1 PPVVL
6 IEGRRLSHCARREL
20 TPDRLD
26 QDRRGRAYKSFQNY
40 AEIRTR
46 QSFSGAWPHSRH
58 QSRLGLLPL
67 RYTQI
72 MGFRRRE
79 FVTLLKSLYMKI
91 VEQGSSRHAL

>member
-20 TPDRLD
+20 TPDRWD
-26 QDRRGRAYKSFQNY
+26 RDRRGRAYKSFQNY
-40 AEIRTR
+40 AEIRSR
-46 QSFSGAWPHSRH
+46 QIFSGACPHWRH
-58 QSRLGLLPL
+58 QSRLVLLQL

-91 VEQGSSRHAL
+91 VEQDSSRQPL